1 MCTEVNISV
10 LTISALISD
19 SACETKGILLPKR
32 DFVSS
37 LIEVHLVVR
46 PLEVTYLNST
56 LQDTKQLL
64 TGI

>member
-1 MCTEVNISV
+1 MCTEVNICV
-10 LTISALISD
+10 LTVSALILD
-19 SACETKGILLPKR
+19 SAYELKGGLLPKR

-46 PLEVTYLNST
+46 PLEVTLLNPT
-56 LQDTKQLL
+56 LQEAKQLL

>member
-1 MCTEVNISV
+1 MCTEVNICV
-10 LTISALISD
+10 LTVSALILD
-19 SACETKGILLPKR
+19 SAYELMGGLLPKR

-46 PLEVTYLNST
+46 PLEVTLLNPT
-56 LQDTKQLL
+56 LQEAKQLL

>member
-1 MCTEVNISV
+1 MCTEVNICV

-19 SACETKGILLPKR
+19 SACEMKGGLLPKR